1 MQKGEEMSNDLTS
14 IKQRNDCEHCKYSKD
29 MKEYFLCTAFET
41 ENYYSFNTVNCRC
54 FTPKNPKRK
63 KAKK

>member
-1 MQKGEEMSNDLTS
+1 MNNDLST

-29 MKEYFLCTAFET
+29 MKEYFICVKFET
-41 ENYYSFNTVNCRC
+41 ENYYNFNSVKCRY

-63 KAKK
+63 KVKKNG